1 MASQKTTILSNNGGD
16 RPSAR
21 YSRQVSLPAL
31 GAAGQARLARA
42 RALIV
47 GAGGLGNP
55 AGLYL
60 ANAGIGQIVV
70 SDFDTIDESN
80 LPRQILF
87 REEDI
92 GHPKAEIMALRLV
105 DANPELAAVG
115 ISRRLD
121 YEELHEEVGHV
132 DVVLDCTDNFRSR
145 WLLNEVCHES
155 STPLISGAAIRFEG
169 QLSVFR
175 FDESAGPCYRCL
187 YAEEDENLGD
197 CEGQGILGP
206 VAGTVGA
213 MMATEA
219 IKVLTGMGSE
229 LSGKV
234 WVYDGLNGTS
244 RVISIAGRGDC
255 PVCRGGKARAAGSA

>member
-1 MASQKTTILSNNGGD
+1 MAANDNTPVSNAHANV
-16 RPSAR
+16 R
-21 YSRQVSLPAL
+21 YSRQLSLPRI

-60 ANAGIGQIVV
+60 AAAGIGQIVV
-70 SDFDTIDESN
+70 SDFDTVDASN

-87 REEDI
+87 RDQDV
-92 GHPKAEIMALRLV
+92 GHPKAEIMARRLV

-121 YEELHEEVGHV
+121 SDALNEEVRHV
-132 DVVLDCTDNFRSR
+132 DIVLDCTDNFPSR
-145 WLLNEVCHES
+145 WLLNDVCRALA
-155 STPLISGAAIRFEG
+155 TPLICGAAIRFEG

-175 FDESAGPCYRCL
+175 FDRGGSPCYRCL
-187 YAEEDENLGD
+187 YAEADESLGD

-219 IKVLTGMGSE
+219 IKVLTGIDSD
-229 LSGKV
+229 LSGKL
-234 WVYDGLNGTS
+234 WVYDGLGGSS
-244 RVISIAGRGDC
+244 RQISIASRGDC
-255 PVCRGGKARAAGSA
+255 PVCNPSVNQTADSG